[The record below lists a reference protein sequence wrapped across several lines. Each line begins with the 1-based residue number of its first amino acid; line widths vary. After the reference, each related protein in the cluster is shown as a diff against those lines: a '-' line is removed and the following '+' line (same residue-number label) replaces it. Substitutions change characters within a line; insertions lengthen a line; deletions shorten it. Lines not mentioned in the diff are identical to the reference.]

1 VSRSLLVLSVLAP
14 LAAFPSAPARS
25 ADGDAL
31 ETLVLAALESNLDLR
46 VERIEPIIA
55 ARSILDAQSQ
65 FDPLAQISVQRQ
77 DLNRFAN
84 NVLELSP
91 DLEGGTIA
99 ETKLTPQGSVQ
110 GKFVNGAQY
119 EFSATTPIDD
129 TNNPLR
135 IYDRSYAP
143 TLAVT
148 LTQPLM
154 RDAGTRVNRLKF
166 DQAMA
171 ATRQAWQGVSA
182 KVLQVVRDVESAYWS
197 LSEAQRRVDLMRADL
212 GTREELAESSRGM
225 ASHGLISESDAR
237 MAEISAEERR
247 GDLGQAQADLA
258 RARVQL
264 REAIGGDPARADAV
278 EPALDL
284 PSDPPPLANAATLV
298 KLAVARRPEIQA
310 QQSVID
316 GLAAEER
323 LARND
328 QRMRFDAL
336 AAVGSS
342 GLAGSDPVNRPLQP
356 LPTGLVG
363 KDTYWDAF
371 QDMAFNWMVG
381 FQMSIPIRN
390 RQAQARL
397 GADRDKISQ
406 ERIRLELLKSQ
417 IGAEVESTLQETL
430 AAWGYFQS
438 SLKITDLTL
447 QNLRD
452 EERRRVAGLATD
464 ADVLEA
470 KVSLASAQDKLLQ
483 RHLAYAL
490 ARSRLQAADGGTFD
504 VYHLQQDLN

>member
-1 VSRSLLVLSVLAP
+1 VSRTLLVLSVLAP
-14 LAAFPSAPARS
+14 LAAFPAAPARS
-25 ADGDAL
+25 ADADAL

-65 FDPLAQISVQRQ
+65 FDPLAQISVQRL
-77 DLNRFAN
+77 DSSRFAN
-84 NVLELSP
+84 NVLETSP
-91 DLEGGTIA
+91 ELAGGTIA
-99 ETKLTPQGSVQ
+99 ETRLTPQGSLQ

-119 EFSATTPIDD
+119 EFSATTPVDD
-129 TNNPLR
+129 TDNPLR
-135 IYDRSYAP
+135 LYDRSYAP
-143 TLAVT
+143 VLSATI
-148 LTQPLM
+148 TQPLM
-154 RDAGTRVNRLKF
+154 RDAGTRVNRLRF
-166 DQAMA
+166 DQALA
-171 ATRQAWQGVSA
+171 STRHAWQGVSA
-182 KVLQVVRDVESAYWS
+182 KVLQVVRDVESAYWA
-197 LSEAQRRVDLMRADL
+197 LSEAQRRVDLMHDNLA
-212 GTREELAESSRGM
+212 TREERSEIARGM
-225 ASHGLISESDAR
+225 AAHGLISDSDAR
-237 MAEISAEERR
+237 TAEINAEERR

-264 REAIGGDPARADAV
+264 REVLGDAGRADAV
-278 EPALDL
+278 EPAPDL

-323 LARND
+323 MARND

-336 AAVGSS
+336 GSIGS
-342 GLAGSDPVNRPLQP
+342 TGLAGSDPVDRPLAP
-356 LPTGLVG
+356 LPPGLQG
-363 KDTYWDAF
+363 KDTYLDSF

-381 FQMSIPIRN
+381 FQLSIPIRN
-390 RQAQARL
+390 RAAQARL
-397 GADRDKISQ
+397 GTDRDRISQ

-417 IGAEVESTLQETL
+417 IGAEVESTLQETI

-452 EERRRVAGLATD
+452 EERMRANGLATD
-464 ADVLEA
+464 ADVLDA
-470 KVSLASAQDKLLQ
+470 RDNLASAQDKLLQ

-490 ARSRLQAADGGTFD
+490 ARSRLQAADGGSFD